1 MIRKFKIRIDG
12 KEYEVEVEE
21 IGNVETNQPAKTSV
35 ISETSSSVVKE
46 ETSSPSSNNNSGAE
60 KEPAAQVVLTA
71 EEKPSEGEYVV
82 YAPMPGVIVQV
93 DVTPGSRVKQGDRVA
108 VLEAMKM
115 ESDVITES
123 DGVVKEVLV
132 KKGDSVNAK
141 QPMIVIVP

>member
-21 IGNVETNQPAKTSV
+21 IGNVETSQSAKVSV
-35 ISETSSSVVKE
+35 ISDTPSTAVKE
-46 ETSSPSSNNNSGAE
+46 ETSSPSSNNSGAE

-71 EEKPSEGEYVV
+71 EEKPSGGEYVV

-93 DVTPGSRVKQGDRVA
+93 DVTPGSRVKRGDRVA

-115 ESDVITES
+115 ESDIITES

-141 QPMIVIVP
+141 QPMVVIVP